1 MCHALGV
8 GALYAGGVTE
18 AQETSPISLEPI
30 ISAWRSELDGHGS
43 VSATDVQDRL
53 LDLWGRLPEGEV
65 RAEVERWLTET
76 LARHLYAVEDI
87 DARLEQVL
95 ASA

>member
-1 MCHALGV
+1 LGI
-8 GALYAGGVTE
+8 YAGHVTE
-18 AQETSPISLEPI
+18 AQETAPISVEPI
-30 ISAWRSELDGHGS
+30 ISAWRSELDGNGS
-43 VSATDVQDRL
+43 VSAQDVQDRL